1 MNGWDN
7 ESKIY
12 FSKTNATFHILDN
25 FEDFKKNG
33 GVDTPYEIWIWRPA
47 FFFFQIPRPIAVQA

>member
-1 MNGWDN
+1 MYTTNLYIYYKRTVGLTLEMNGWDN

-33 GVDTPYEIWIWRPA
+33 GVDTPYEI
-47 FFFFQIPRPIAVQA
+47 